1 MIQPPLGLGGPSK
14 GVRSYTLR
22 LFPSDQ
28 YMVQHEVLHLLVV
41 SAGVFTACLVYRVGC
56 GVDGQQGGGEGL
68 TWVAADKHGI
78 RLFL

>member
-1 MIQPPLGLGGPSK
+1 MAP
-14 GVRSYTLR
+14 VRASDPIRFGSSR
-22 LFPSDQ
+22 LTN
-28 YMVQHEVLHLLVV
+28 MVQEHEVLHLLVV
-41 SAGVFTACLVYRVGC
+41 SAVFTACLVYRVGC